1 MKKDASTKKHTRRFD
16 GLQSVLKK
24 IKGRPVL
31 KKIKARRRFER
42 GFTLIEIM
50 VVVTILAILIALVA
64 PKMVGRTDQ
73 ARRVSAT
80 AQIKNIEG
88 ALQLYKLDNST
99 YPSTEQG
106 LEALVE
112 EPSIGEIPKNW
123 RKGGYLQKIP
133 MDAWGNPFVYV
144 SPGTHGDYDLSSYGA
159 DNESG
164 GSDDDADIESWN
176 L

>member
-1 MKKDASTKKHTRRFD
+1 MEKKFTRQNRRGVAHYFQSIFNRSTVRT
-16 GLQSVLKK
+16 LSEN
-24 IKGRPVL
+24 
-31 KKIKARRRFER
+31 A
-42 GFTLIEIM
+42 FTLIEIM

-73 ARRVSAT
+73 ARRVSAR

-88 ALQLYKLDNST
+88 ALQLYKLDT
-99 YPSTEQG
+99 GIYPTTEQG
-106 LEALVE
+106 LDALVE
-112 EPSIGEIPKNW
+112 KPTIGEIPERW

-133 MDAWGNPFVYV
+133 NDAWGNSFIYI
-144 SPGTHGDYDLSSYGA
+144 SPGSHGDYDLMSYGA

-164 GSDDDADIESWN
+164 GSDKDADIESWN